1 MSRGNYPST
10 CLRRRRRFFTVV
22 IVTGT
27 LLVLGAYA
35 ALMIRLEPEYY
46 VVDLGPMP
54 PAIEGWTPIFQP
66 FESDRIERVA
76 DAGNQFS
83 ADTPILA
90 ATVGHE
96 SRAYPLTVIG
106 GEARHKV
113 VNDRLGGQ
121 AIAATF

>member
-1 MSRGNYPST
+1 
-10 CLRRRRRFFTVV
+10 VA

-27 LLVLGAYA
+27 LLALGAYG

-46 VVDLGPMP
+46 VVDFGPAP
-54 PAIEGWTPIFQP
+54 PSVQGWTPIFQP
-66 FESDRIERVA
+66 FESDRIERVT
-76 DAGNQFS
+76 DTMDRFE

-90 ATVGHE
+90 STVGGE

-121 AIAATF
+121 AVAATF